1 MNDGVSI
8 TSSEVQMSFVSEST
22 ALHNQL
28 YIYLN
33 PVTKAVN
40 YGVGPSS
47 NLSEIGG
54 MIEP

>member
-1 MNDGVSI
+1 
-8 TSSEVQMSFVSEST
+8 MSFVSEST

-40 YGVGPSS
+40 YVVGPS

-54 MIEP
+54 NDRAMISGR